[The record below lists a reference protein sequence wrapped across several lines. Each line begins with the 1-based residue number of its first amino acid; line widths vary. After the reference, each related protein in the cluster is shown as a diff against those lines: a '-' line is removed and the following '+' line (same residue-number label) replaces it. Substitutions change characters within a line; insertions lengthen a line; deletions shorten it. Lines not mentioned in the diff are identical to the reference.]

1 MHVIII
7 ILFLSLI
14 FSLKSFFNDAIYSLQ
29 TQLKEQK
36 LYFVKNKKIKG
47 SWLQKGRVLTQITTK
62 KKHRFEGFRKISSH
76 HNFDIYGNLN
86 QLLRK
91 VKYVVSLY

>member
-1 MHVIII
+1 M
-7 ILFLSLI
+7 
-14 FSLKSFFNDAIYSLQ
+14 FNDAIYSLQ

-62 KKHRFEGFRKISSH
+62 KHRFEGFRKISSH

-86 QLLRK
+86 
-91 VKYVVSLY
+91 